1 MLGFTNMVN
10 AAVVLDNVLCFL
22 LARYNNTV
30 IKQLKSIVLDFYSVK
45 DICRAKENIL
55 HAIESWK
62 PELNLPHIPL
72 RRDGE
77 QRASKTLDD
86 IVTTM
91 SCLDEKL
98 KLSCLP
104 KFVAE
109 SPDSMPSLRVYDGD
123 LWTLMA
129 AFDKLKERM
138 CATEAT
144 LAAILQ
150 AVNSSR
156 DMLLT
161 HPVRDAVEATTS
173 VDINSRAQLAP
184 IVMCSFSWAV
194 QLRCKTRVQC
204 REIPER
210 NQSS

>member
-1 MLGFTNMVN
+1 M
-10 AAVVLDNVLCFL
+10 
-22 LARYNNTV
+22 
-30 IKQLKSIVLDFYSVK
+30 
-45 DICRAKENIL
+45 
-55 HAIESWK
+55 
-62 PELNLPHIPL
+62 

-86 IVTTM
+86 IVTIM

-109 SPDSMPSLRVYDGD
+109 SPDSMPSLRVYDGN

-129 AFDKLKERM
+129 AFDKLKEHM
-138 CATEAT
+138 FATEAT

-156 DMLLT
+156 DMVLT
-161 HPVRDAVEATTS
+161 RPVRDAVEATTS
-173 VDINSRAQLAP
+173 VDNARAQLAP
-184 IVMCSFSWAV
+184 KSRAV
-194 QLRCKTRVQC
+194 SAGWCRSGAKREFNAGKSQ
-204 REIPER
+204 REISRRE
-210 NQSS
+210 SSMGSNS